1 LFENQDMLYIT
12 ILAACLDQERAYGGN
27 VKNRDHIFAGL
38 ICRQLQGCSGFVTKT
53 CGSAMDLAWDLHRA
67 GRFPE
72 YAWVLAQ
79 NQTRGRGRMGRQWV
93 SVSGNLFA
101 ALRLPAAAG
110 KLGTL
115 VSMALALPLVQTL
128 KDLGMPCL
136 IKWPNDIMAG
146 VCKVG
151 GILIEDKHQTMI
163 AGIGMNLCA
172 APENSGTEAFF
183 HIKAGCLQASGVDVE
198 PYRLWDLCL
207 IHILQQFPALVS
219 DPALVVKQVDAHLAW
234 KDQTVV
240 VENTGTN
247 DGPAR
252 ILGIDPAGRLCIR
265 TAEGISPI
273 SSGTIHP
280 RMI

>member
-1 LFENQDMLYIT
+1 MSGFQ
-12 ILAACLDQERAYGGN
+12 ALDKYPARDYGGIYL
-27 VKNRDHIFAGL
+27 KDHNHAFAGF
-38 ICRQLQGCSGFVTKT
+38 IRQQWQGCPGFVTKT
-53 CGSAMDLAWDLHRA
+53 CGSAMDLAWDLYRS

-72 YAWVLAQ
+72 YAWVLAE

-101 ALRLPAAAG
+101 ALRLPDAARN
-110 KLGTL
+110 LGTL
-115 VSMALALPLVQTL
+115 LSMALALPLVRTL
-128 KDLGMPCL
+128 EELGVTGL

-146 VCKVG
+146 PCKVG
-151 GILIEDKHQTMI
+151 GILIEDKHQAMI

-172 APENSGTEAFF
+172 APENSGTEKFF
-183 HIKAGCLQASGVDVE
+183 HIKAGCLQASGVDVD

-219 DPALVVKQVDAHLAW
+219 DPALVAKQVDAHLAW
-234 KDQTVV
+234 KDQVVV
-240 VENTGTN
+240 VENTGKN

-265 TAEGISPI
+265 TTKGISPI
-273 SSGTIHP
+273 SSGTVHP
-280 RMI
+280 RMT